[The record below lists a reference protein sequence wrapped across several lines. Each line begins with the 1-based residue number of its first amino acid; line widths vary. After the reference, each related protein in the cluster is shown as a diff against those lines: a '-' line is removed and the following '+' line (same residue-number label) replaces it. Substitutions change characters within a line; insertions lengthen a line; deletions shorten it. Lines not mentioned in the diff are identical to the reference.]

1 MKTGVVRSINQRGF
15 TLIEVLVS
23 LLVISVGL
31 LAIASL
37 QLLSKRSNYDAAQR
51 TTAAHLAEDLLAR
64 MRSNPVALI
73 TYMPGALLGGSTLA
87 APATTCIGA
96 GANCSAEELADFDLW
111 QWEQELDGALE
122 TQAGIASGGIV
133 SPQACITGP
142 GFGGNGTYTV
152 AIAWRGLT
160 ESTNPVTDSCGEGS
174 GLYGGNDEYRRVLV
188 VSTYIN
194 AG

>member
-1 MKTGVVRSINQRGF
+1 MHQRGF

-73 TYMPGALLGGSTLA
+73 TYMPGALLGGGTLGE
-87 APATTCIGA
+87 PGTDCTGA
-96 GANCSAEELADFDLW
+96 LANCSPDELANFDLW
-111 QWEQELDGALE
+111 QWEQGLDGAFE
-122 TQAGIASGGIV
+122 TQDGTAAGGIV

-160 ESTNPVTDSCGEGS
+160 ETTNPVTDSCGEGS
-174 GLYGGNDEYRRVLV
+174 GFYGGNDEYRRVLV
-188 VSTYIN
+188 VSTFIN